1 MRQYKEGAFVFLSHF
16 ILFIISIVLLNPT
29 FVNAVTLADD
39 ELTSPLDTTT
49 NLLSIDDVI
58 AFTLQNN
65 LGIKI
70 VEIDKRI
77 AEHKVGAAKG
87 IYDPTIRLSYER
99 NEAEEKNIY
108 SSSMALALPSTS
120 HTTDKLFVAGVT
132 QLLPSGAIVGLTYN
146 MLRHQTN
153 DPFTFSINPYYRSQA
168 ALSIKL
174 PLLKNGGSYVTNAG
188 IRIAKINR
196 NIVDAKFRQTVI
208 HTLYQALTAYWELV
222 FAMENYKVQK
232 LSLQQAEDLLRITK
246 LKYQAG
252 VLPATDILQ
261 TEAQVASRKDQVL
274 IAIKTIR
281 DINDTLKRIMNLAQT
296 AYEWDI
302 MFIPV
307 DELSFEQQ
315 LVAEE
320 KAYAEALN
328 FRPDYQQVKDQQKI
342 ATIQRRLAED
352 QKLPELNV
360 FGKYGFSSV
369 ERDINRTHDEL
380 GTLDYNQWSIGVEL
394 IFPLLNRKAYHE
406 HQQAELTA
414 YQLDVLMRD
423 LEQAIRLEVRNA
435 VRKVNTNWERI
446 GITQKGLE
454 FEQAKL
460 EDELKRYEVGMATSH
475 DVLEFQ
481 RDLANARARYLR
493 AITDYLESLL
503 ELKTVT
509 GALLNELNIKLEPT
523 GP

>member
-1 MRQYKEGAFVFLSHF
+1 MRKYKGCVFVFLFSF
-16 ILFIISIVLLNPT
+16 IFFIIAAVLFNPHLAY
-29 FVNAVTLADD
+29 AVTTADD
-39 ELTSPLDTTT
+39 ELTSPLDTRA

-58 AFTLQNN
+58 SLTLQNN

-70 VEIDKRI
+70 VEIDKKI
-77 AEHKVGAAKG
+77 ATHKVEAAKG
-87 IYDPTIRLSYER
+87 IYDPTFRLSYER
-99 NEAEEKNIY
+99 SEAEEKNIY
-108 SSSMALALPSTS
+108 SSSMALLPTW

-132 QLLPSGAIVGLTYN
+132 QLLPSGAVVGLTYN

-153 DPFTFSINPYYRSQA
+153 DPFTYSINPYYRSQA

-174 PLLKNGGSYVTNAG
+174 PLLKNSGSNITNAG

-196 NIVDAKFRQTVI
+196 KIVDAKYRQTVI

-222 FAMENYKVQK
+222 FAMENYTVQNI
-232 LSLQQAEDLLRITK
+232 SLQQAEDLLRINK

-274 IAIKTIR
+274 LAIKTIR
-281 DINDTLKRIMNLAQT
+281 DISDALKRIMNLART
-296 AYEWDI
+296 GYEWDI
-302 MFIPV
+302 MFVPV
-307 DELSFEQQ
+307 DKLSFEQRS
-315 LVAEE
+315 VAEDD
-320 KAYAEALN
+320 AYAEALS
-328 FRPDYQQVKDQQKI
+328 FRPDYQQIKDQKKI
-342 ATIQRRLAED
+342 AEIQLAVAEN

-380 GTLDYNQWSIGVEL
+380 ETLDYNQWSAGAEF
-394 IFPLLNRKAYHE
+394 IFPLLNRKARHE
-406 HQQAELTA
+406 YKQADLTA
-414 YQLDVLMRD
+414 QQLDILMRD
-423 LEQAIRLEVRNA
+423 LEQTIRLEVRNA
-435 VRKVNTNWERI
+435 VRKLNTNWERI
-446 GITQKGLE
+446 GITQKSVE

-460 EDELKRYEVGMATSH
+460 EDELKRYEVGIATSH

-493 AITDYLESLL
+493 AVTDYLESWL

-509 GALLNELNIKLEPT
+509 GALLNELNVKLEPSDK
-523 GP
+523 